1 LLRKAGKIGV
11 YSGTVKVGRMAEARW
26 PPDDGEQQPQ
36 APAGRGG
43 GGGGG
48 GTAAEG
54 NRQSDVDVTTHYS
67 DDERSV
73 AADSWSVKSEYGST
87 LDGEDQRTADV
98 VDALNAAAAFRPSEY
113 LYVFFS
119 LIIIIPLLFGF
130 PLSYICSDG
139 CCFLSANRESQSE
152 PAFTAASFVLNFRSY
167 MSLNLE
173 NMRTFPSSG
182 LKQPWTD
189 CLEVCRVLL
198 VAMSLLLPLSLNCMK
213 SSILLDLLKEQ
224 Y

>member
-1 LLRKAGKIGV
+1 MRVCVLRKAGKIGV

-36 APAGRGG
+36 APTGR
-43 GGGGG
+43 GG

-54 NRQSDVDVTTHYS
+54 NRQGDVDVTTHYS

-98 VDALNAAAAFRPSEY
+98 VDALNAAAAFRPSEN

-130 PLSYICSDG
+130 PLSYICFDG

-152 PAFTAASFVLNFRSY
+152 PAFTAACFVLNFRS
-167 MSLNLE
+167 
-173 NMRTFPSSG
+173 
-182 LKQPWTD
+182 
-189 CLEVCRVLL
+189 
-198 VAMSLLLPLSLNCMK
+198 
-213 SSILLDLLKEQ
+213 
-224 Y
+224 